1 MDKPS
6 LPAAPLRPARTPS
19 PELQARRD
27 VHWHKTRRL
36 TAILLLIW
44 LLTGFLTVFYAR
56 ELLHLNLFGWPLPFY
71 MAAQGASL
79 VYLAI
84 IAFYAWRMRRLD
96 RDFHAE
102 EKT

>member
-6 LPAAPLRPARTPS
+6 LPAAPTRPPQAPG
-19 PELQARRD
+19 PALQQRRD
-27 VHWHKTRRL
+27 AHWKKTRRL
-36 TAILLLIW
+36 TAILLSIW
-44 LLTGFLTVFYAR
+44 LLTGVLTVFFAR

-102 EKT
+102 EHA